1 VRGRRA
7 LVTGAAGFI
16 GANLVRRLLADGAEV
31 HALIRPSGS
40 SWRLDGVG
48 GDVRRHD
55 ADLADAAALR
65 GVVRSARPD
74 VVFHL
79 AAHGAYSWQR
89 DLAAMTRVNVLGT
102 EALLEA
108 ARDAGVER
116 VVHAGTSSE
125 YGETDHAPAEDERL
139 EPNSHYAVT
148 KAAAT
153 HLCAL
158 VAGGGLTV
166 ATLRLYSAYGPWEE
180 PGRLMPT
187 VVMRGLAGELPP
199 LVDPR
204 TPRDL
209 VFVDDVCDAF
219 VRAAT
224 AAVPAAHRIYNV
236 GSGRQATIGEIVA
249 LVRERL
255 AIEAEPE
262 WGSYAPRDW
271 DTAVWVAQPRRAATE
286 LGWSATT
293 SLRAGIDRTV
303 DWFGRSDRPDVY
315 AA

>member
-1 VRGRRA
+1 
-7 LVTGAAGFI
+7 
-16 GANLVRRLLADGAEV
+16 
-31 HALIRPSGS
+31 
-40 SWRLDGVG
+40 
-48 GDVRRHD
+48 
-55 ADLADAAALR
+55 
-65 GVVRSARPD
+65 
-74 VVFHL
+74 
-79 AAHGAYSWQR
+79 
-89 DLAAMTRVNVLGT
+89 
-102 EALLEA
+102 
-108 ARDAGVER
+108 
-116 VVHAGTSSE
+116 VHAGTSSE
-125 YGETDHAPAEDERL
+125 YGETDHAPIEDERL

-153 HLCAL
+153 YLCAL
-158 VAGGGLTV
+158 AAGSGLTV

-219 VRAAT
+219 VRAAM
-224 AAVPAAHRIYNV
+224 AAFPAAHRIYNV

-249 LVRERL
+249 LVCERL

-271 DTAVWVAQPRRAATE
+271 DTAVWVAQPRRAADE

-293 SLRAGIDRTV
+293 SLRDGIDRTV
-303 DWFGRSDRPDVY
+303 DWFARSDRPAVY